1 MSYTFKDA
9 LIAQHV
15 WDLCVRAGIC
25 TSLCVHI
32 HMRLSKYVY
41 VQVHAEHVL
50 IWYPQL
56 QVTSFHD
63 EEVEEEVEEE
73 PEEADSAGGWFV
85 EEEGDDEDDDSE
97 MIWAL

>member
-1 MSYTFKDA
+1 MLLSPNMYG
-9 LIAQHV
+9 ICV
-15 WDLCVRAGIC
+15 CVREYARV
-25 TSLCVHI
+25 CVYTYTCVFQN
-32 HMRLSKYVY
+32 MFMFRY
-41 VQVHAEHVL
+41 AEHVL

-56 QVTSFHD
+56 QVSSFHD